1 MQTIVGQV
9 PPYRSGRTRQ
19 HPPTLCQLV
28 HVEGFQHPPMVEDHG
43 MFDQS
48 LHLRYEMGGYD
59 HGARSVAIRLN
70 HEAVTQV
77 TGRSVKTI
85 SRFIK
90 QHDIGRRAKRGNQLR
105 RATLTG
111 GQSHETSIRPQPE
124 SLHHTPRQHIIESA
138 VSPRNQT
145 EHRSQTP
152 FDRIWPSLVHQ
163 HETFPHAAAIRHTV
177 AVERHTAGIGHE
189 SVRDDVQQ
197 CAFAGTIAPEQTM
210 YRTAP

>member
-1 MQTIVGQV
+1 
-9 PPYRSGRTRQ
+9 
-19 HPPTLCQLV
+19 
-28 HVEGFQHPPMVEDHG
+28 MVEDHG

-111 GQSHETSIRPQPE
+111 GQSHETSISRSPKACIIRPANTSSNPPYRRE
-124 SLHHTPRQHIIESA
+124 IRRNTDRRRHSTGYAKSRPSA
-138 VSPRNQT
+138 
-145 EHRSQTP
+145 
-152 FDRIWPSLVHQ
+152 
-163 HETFPHAAAIRHTV
+163 
-177 AVERHTAGIGHE
+177 
-189 SVRDDVQQ
+189 
-197 CAFAGTIAPEQTM
+197 
-210 YRTAP
+210 

>member
-1 MQTIVGQV
+1 
-9 PPYRSGRTRQ
+9 
-19 HPPTLCQLV
+19 
-28 HVEGFQHPPMVEDHG
+28 MVEDHG

-124 SLHHTPRQHIIESA
+124 SLPSYAPPTHHRIRRIAARSDGTPIA
-138 VSPRNQT
+138 
-145 EHRSQTP
+145 
-152 FDRIWPSLVHQ
+152 D
-163 HETFPHAAAIRHTV
+163 AIRQDM
-177 AVERHTAGIGHE
+177 AKSRPSA
-189 SVRDDVQQ
+189 
-197 CAFAGTIAPEQTM
+197 
-210 YRTAP
+210 